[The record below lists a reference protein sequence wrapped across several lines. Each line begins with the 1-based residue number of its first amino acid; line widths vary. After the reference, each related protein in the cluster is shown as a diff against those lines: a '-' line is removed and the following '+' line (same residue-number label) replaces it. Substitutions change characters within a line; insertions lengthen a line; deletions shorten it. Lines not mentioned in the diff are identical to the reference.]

1 LAKSPP
7 KTKAFA
13 FALLLWE
20 PFLELNSYNK
30 SSSLERIAFKMGGK
44 NKKKSSTNIKE
55 SYYNKIK
62 KKIKK

>member
-7 KTKAFA
+7 KTKALA

-30 SSSLERIAFKMGGK
+30 SSSLERIAFKWGK
-44 NKKKSSTNIKE
+44 KTKKKSSTKKKE
-55 SYYNKIK
+55 SYYNK
-62 KKIKK
+62 KIN